1 MQKSK
6 RLYLLLCLTQALFC
20 AVVSARDLDQDEALR
35 LRQSGAIQSLEQFIR
50 AALARYPEAKML
62 EAELEE
68 KHGIYVYEIE
78 LLTQEGVVREL
89 KFNAQGGGLIEDK
102 EDD

>member
-1 MQKSK
+1 MHKPR
-6 RLYLLLCLTQALFC
+6 RLYLFFGLILALFC
-20 AVVSARDLDQDEALR
+20 TGISARDLDQDEALR
-35 LRQSGAIQSLEQFIR
+35 LRQSGAIQSLEQFIH
-50 AALARYPEAKML
+50 AALERYPDAKLL

-78 LLTQEGVVREL
+78 LLTRDGVVREL
-89 KFNAQGGGLIEDK
+89 KFDARDSRLIADK

>member
-1 MQKSK
+1 MQKPK
-6 RLYLLLCLTQALFC
+6 RFFLLSGLTLALSC
-20 AVVSARDLDQDEALR
+20 TGTSARDLDQDEALK
-35 LRQSGAIQSLEQFIR
+35 LRQSGAIQSLEQFVH
-50 AALARYPEAKML
+50 AALERYPGAKLL

-78 LLTQEGVVREL
+78 LLTYEGVVREL
-89 KFNAQGGGLIEDK
+89 KFDARDCRLIDDK